1 MAAGPGGEAEGV
13 APTPAGINVEAV
25 LPDCGAGFQP
35 ALEDVAWT
43 YPHEAATLEPAKA
56 SVTALRRRALEV
68 EEAAH
73 WFRPPIA
80 VRPFAGPREEPGP
93 SGTPL
98 ASLEGD
104 AAGWKPAPHTEA
116 APPTEPAPAS
126 EPARSTE
133 PPSAGAA
140 VSGLKAVE
148 PMPLTGAERGVAH
161 HRFFEFVA
169 LAALGSRAAVEA
181 EVERLR
187 QAGRLSAAEV
197 GALDLDALTAFG
209 QSELGQRLRVRAGQV
224 RRELEFT
231 VRLAPAD
238 FAALG
243 LPCTPGLGAEEF
255 VVVQGVVDLAVVA
268 ADSIEILD
276 FKTDQVT
283 RASVGEKA
291 HAYTPQLRLYAL
303 ALSRLFARP
312 VTGAWLHFL
321 AIDETVPVSV

>member
-25 LPDCGAGFQP
+25 PPDCGAGFQP

-56 SVTALRRRALEV
+56 SVTALRRRSLEV

-73 WFRPPIA
+73 WFRPAIA
-80 VRPFAGPREEPGP
+80 VRPFVGPREEPGP
-93 SGTPL
+93 SGTPI
-98 ASLEGD
+98 ASPD
-104 AAGWKPAPHTEA
+104 KAAAGWKPAPPA
-116 APPTEPAPAS
+116 EPA
-126 EPARSTE
+126 ETTE
-133 PPSAGAA
+133 PPPARPA

-238 FAALG
+238 FATLG

-283 RASVGEKA
+283 RASVGEKV